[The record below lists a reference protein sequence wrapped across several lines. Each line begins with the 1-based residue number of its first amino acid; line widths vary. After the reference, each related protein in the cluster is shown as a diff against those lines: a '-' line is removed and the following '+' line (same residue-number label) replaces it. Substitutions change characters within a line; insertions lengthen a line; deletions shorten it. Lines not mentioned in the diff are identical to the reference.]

1 MFTRRTVTLPPIATR
16 NRSGPESYGMIILS
30 ELHYHP
36 PAAFFAQLI
45 GAEKLLLEAQEH
57 YRKQTYRN
65 RCLILTAQ
73 GVHPLTV
80 PVVDG
85 NRREKVKTS
94 ELEIDYR
101 QNWVH
106 RHWRT
111 LQTAY
116 GGTPYFEYYADYLRD
131 IYVQKPALLFELNLA
146 FLRFYLRCLRL
157 RLPLELTTEYHL
169 PAPSILHFSTDSSI
183 EDRRDTLTPKGDAL
197 AQPDRTSVRPYAQ
210 SFGNVFVPGLSIL
223 DLLFM
228 QGPAAGNFLA

>member
-1 MFTRRTVTLPPIATR
+1 MPAVLF
-16 NRSGPESYGMIILS
+16 ESQYN
-30 ELHYHP
+30 P
-36 PAAFFAQLI
+36 PAAFFAHLL
-45 GAEKLLLEAQEH
+45 GAEALWLEAQEH

-65 RCLILTAQ
+65 RCLILTGQ
-73 GVHPLTV
+73 GVRPLTV

-116 GGTPYFEYYADYLRD
+116 GGTPYFEYYADYLHD
-131 IYVQKPALLFELNLA
+131 IYARKPRLLFELNRAL
-146 FLRFYLRCLRL
+146 LQFYLRCLRL
-157 RLPLELTTEYHL
+157 RLPIELTTAYL
-169 PAPSILHFSTDSSI
+169 PPRPGAFIPSPTHEILQDC
-183 EDRRDTLTPKGDAL
+183 RDYLTPKASSGAE
-197 AQPDRTSVRPYAQ
+197 PDRKSVRPYAQ
-210 SFGNVFVPGLSIL
+210 TFGKDFAPGLSIL

-228 QGPAAGNFLA
+228 QGPAAGSFLS